1 MKNILKACFI
11 GCFEIVFL
19 FFVLN
24 FAKDRGVDLRE
35 LSISSVLAQLTGML
49 FVPLV
54 CLLVC
59 RKEVR
64 ASFPIR
70 SKKLLVLLGLCYCA
84 FFFIRGQFNMLG
96 IYIFV
101 QDLLIVG
108 FFEEYM
114 YRGLLYT
121 LIKRENKYLAII
133 LSGMLWGISHAV
145 YPTVLSG
152 GGLSAF
158 VSAAFSNIG
167 MGLAIGYGFIYLLE
181 SSNTLWVPILLHGLY
196 DYSMGYG
203 WIFFLG
209 TILYFYVYKKQS
221 LQKHQKSQCR

>member
-70 SKKLLVLLGLCYCA
+70 SKKLLVLLSLCYCA
-84 FFFIRGQFNMLG
+84 FFF
-96 IYIFV
+96 
-101 QDLLIVG
+101 
-108 FFEEYM
+108 
-114 YRGLLYT
+114 
-121 LIKRENKYLAII
+121 
-133 LSGMLWGISHAV
+133 
-145 YPTVLSG
+145 
-152 GGLSAF
+152 
-158 VSAAFSNIG
+158 
-167 MGLAIGYGFIYLLE
+167 
-181 SSNTLWVPILLHGLY
+181 
-196 DYSMGYG
+196 
-203 WIFFLG
+203 
-209 TILYFYVYKKQS
+209 
-221 LQKHQKSQCR
+221 